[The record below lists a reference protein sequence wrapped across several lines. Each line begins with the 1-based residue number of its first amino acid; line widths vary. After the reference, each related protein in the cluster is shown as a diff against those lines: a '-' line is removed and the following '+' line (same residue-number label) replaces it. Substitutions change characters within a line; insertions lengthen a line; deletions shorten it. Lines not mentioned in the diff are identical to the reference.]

1 MGTEGNN
8 RINELMVACS
18 RGELSRAE
26 ELVEAGADV
35 NARDAFGNTA
45 LIYAAGGGHQALVEM
60 LLSCGADVGV
70 KNNNGLTCLDLAAAR
85 GHSAVAALLRHARFF
100 HAARDGDARLLSQL
114 LDAGADVNAQH
125 TDGWT
130 ALMTAALYDRP
141 EVASV
146 LLRRGAD
153 AALENDAGWTALLI
167 AERKG
172 HARVA
177 ALLRRGPFEQ
187 RGAVEPP
194 RRAPESPRGG
204 LPPAELPPI
213 EVSLD
218 PIDEIRVDSED
229 LKPMIEMPDHPDA

>member
-1 MGTEGNN
+1 MSTENKN
-8 RINELMVACS
+8 QINELMIACS
-18 RGELSRAE
+18 RGELSRAD
-26 ELVEAGADV
+26 ELIAAGADI
-35 NARDAFGNTA
+35 NARDRFGNTA
-45 LIYAAGGGHQALVEM
+45 LAYAAGGGHQQVVEM

-85 GHSAVAALLRHARFF
+85 GHTAIAALLRHARFF
-100 HAARDGDARLLSQL
+100 HAARDGDARLLAQL
-114 LDAGADVNAQH
+114 MDAGADVNAQH

-141 EVASV
+141 EVAAV

-177 ALLRRGPFEQ
+177 ALLRRGPS
-187 RGAVEPP
+187 EPP
-194 RRAPESPRGG
+194 RG
-204 LPPAELPPI
+204 ELPPSTLPTAEEAI
-213 EVSLD
+213 
-218 PIDEIRVDSED
+218 DSED
-229 LKPMIEMPDHPDA
+229 LKPLIEIPDHPDA